1 MSQIPEYTGSSK
13 GEIPLDKVRVGIV
26 GSKFAAG
33 LHARAY
39 QRCPGAEVIAV
50 AAPDNLTEF
59 ADEFGILARY
69 ENYLQMLVKEKLDL
83 VSICVPNFL
92 HYPVAMACAAAGVN
106 AISEKP
112 LATKLEH
119 GAEMVRTFRK
129 EGLKLF
135 YAEDWLFAPAIKRAR
150 EIINEGAIGEI
161 FYIKAKETHIGSHS
175 PFAAK
180 LSTCGGG
187 AMIHLAVHPAAF
199 VRSLAGSEAVEVMA
213 MNTKGLNENFV
224 HTNFEGEDWGA
235 SIIRFENG
243 VRALIEG
250 NYITQGGMDDRIE
263 IYGSKGN
270 LHINLTQGSPISVY
284 SKQGYAYVLE
294 KADLS
299 IGWTKPAIDEEAG
312 LGYVDEINAFV
323 RCVAEDIPAPSG
335 ASGADGLMALAI
347 ILASYKS
354 AEQGRS
360 VNPQELL
367 KELI

>member
-1 MSQIPEYTGSSK
+1 MEK
-13 GEIPLDKVRVGIV
+13 GREKVRVGIV

-39 QRCPGAEVIAV
+39 ARCKDAEVVAV
-50 AAPDNLTEF
+50 AAPDNLHQF
-59 ADEFGILARY
+59 ADENGIRNRYDDYRVMLA
-69 ENYLQMLVKEKLDL
+69 QEKLDL

-92 HYPVAMACAAAGVN
+92 HYQVAMDCAEAGVH

-119 GAEMVRTFRK
+119 GVAMVKKFEQK
-129 EGLKLF
+129 GLKLF
-135 YAEDWLFAPAIKRAR
+135 YAEDWLFAPAIRRAM
-150 EIINEGAIGEI
+150 EIVKEGALGDI
-161 FYIKAKETHIGSHS
+161 FFIKAKETHNGSHS

-187 AMIHLAVHPAAF
+187 SMIHLAVHPAVF
-199 VRSLAGSEAVEVMA
+199 ITLLAGSKACEVASMC
-213 MNTKGLNENFV
+213 TGGLEDNYV
-224 HTNFEGEDWGA
+224 QKHFEGEDWGA

-250 NYITQGGMDDRIE
+250 NYITLGGMDDRIE

-284 SKQGYAYVLE
+284 STAGYSYVVE
-294 KADLS
+294 KADMS
-299 IGWTKPAIDEEAG
+299 TGWTRPAVDEEAN

-323 RCVAEDIPAPSG
+323 RAVKEDLPAPFGGSG
-335 ASGADGLMALAI
+335 RDGLEALAI
-347 ILASYKS
+347 IVASYES
-354 AEQGRS
+354 AKQKRS
-360 VNPQELL
+360 VNPQDLL
-367 KELI
+367 KELM